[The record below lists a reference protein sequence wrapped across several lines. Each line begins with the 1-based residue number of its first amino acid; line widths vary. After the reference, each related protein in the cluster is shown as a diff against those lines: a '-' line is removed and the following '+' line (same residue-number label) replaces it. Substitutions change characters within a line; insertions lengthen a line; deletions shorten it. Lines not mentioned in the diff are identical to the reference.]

1 VSAMTVEPMPYC
13 VRANIKAS
21 ALIVVVSTAREAL
34 AKMAEL
40 IEIGLTEVRTLD
52 VDGRVV
58 IDNASLE
65 AEAAADGPSL

>member
-1 VSAMTVEPMPYC
+1 

-40 IEIGLTEVRTLD
+40 IEIGHTDVRTRD
-52 VDGRVV
+52 FDGRI

-65 AEAAADGPSL
+65 VEAAGAGPPL